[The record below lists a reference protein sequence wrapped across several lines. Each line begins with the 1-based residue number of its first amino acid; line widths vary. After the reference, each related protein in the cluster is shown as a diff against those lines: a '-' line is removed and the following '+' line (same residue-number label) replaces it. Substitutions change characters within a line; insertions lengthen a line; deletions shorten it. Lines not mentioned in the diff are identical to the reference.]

1 MLVRRRRRAN
11 RSPEKPAGLFCR
23 DREGKGAVR
32 LGPSTGA
39 QVGRRW
45 QGHPNAVP
53 RPRQCHSNLVGAK
66 RPDGTVMVQWN
77 QYLQMVLLFPPP
89 ARARV
94 TPMSV
99 WVAQDGPNVC
109 TGGREASRH
118 GGRDACPV
126 RPGGWRPFGCCGGA
140 DPPPPP
146 CAGSKEQKRFR

>member
-1 MLVRRRRRAN
+1 MIERERGPFDWVLQRVRR
-11 RSPEKPAGLFCR
+11 L
-23 DREGKGAVR
+23 GAVGKVIR
-32 LGPSTGA
+32 MRFLDRDSVT
-39 QVGRRW
+39 QTW
-45 QGHPNAVP
+45 WGHIT
-53 RPRQCHSNLVGAK
+53 AK

-126 RPGGWRPFGCCGGA
+126 RPGGRRPFGCCGGA
-140 DPPPPP
+140 DPSPPLRRQQ
-146 CAGSKEQKRFR
+146 GTKKV